1 MNFTVLDDGRV
12 DGFALVKSVE
22 KKTSSKGDIYLDF
35 TLADKSG
42 EINAKLWR
50 YNAEE
55 HGEYNTNDIIKIRGT
70 VSPYNGADQLKI
82 ERIRVALPQDNVD
95 INELVKSADYS
106 SDDMFSELMN
116 IAESFGDNEIKLLV
130 KTIYNDLKDKLMYW
144 PAAYKLHHAIRG
156 GLLLHTLSIVK
167 LCESVCKIYSFVDR
181 DLLIAGAMLH
191 DISKI
196 DEFVVQNT
204 GIASSY
210 SIEGNLLGHLT
221 MGAAK
226 VGKYAEKLGVSE
238 KTATLIKHM
247 ILSHHGIPEYGAA
260 VKPMFIEAEILS
272 ELDLMDSRIYEM
284 REALSDVKT
293 DEFSHPIWAMEN
305 RKLYNHERVDL
316 NKETKLL

>member
-130 KTIYNDLKDKLMYW
+130 KTIYSDSKEKLMYW

-196 DEFVVQNT
+196 DEFVVEDT

-210 SIEGNLLGHLT
+210 SINGNLLGHLT
-221 MGAAK
+221 MGAEK